1 MKYKFFSHRH
11 AKQILENT
19 PEYLPLFRDVTES
32 IENISEDRIIRH
44 FKENYEDLGRPK
56 KSISESINQILKT
69 ELIGLGWLHEA
80 PIFRSADFG
89 EGKWRLDFAKQCE
102 IPLSD
107 SREYGDFQNTGISIE
122 VGFNHSGS
130 IAWNLLKPV
139 LASEL
144 NHVEKAIQTSVG
156 LVVTATRSL
165 QEAGGFDGAIGV
177 FEDYV
182 SHLVPL
188 RDVLSVPILIIGLEA
203 PETFFIRTEKRGS
216 TTFGHIEFISQ
227 NNAV

>member
-1 MKYKFFSHRH
+1 MEYRLFSHRH
-11 AKQILENT
+11 AIQILENT
-19 PEYLPLFRDVTES
+19 PEYRELYEEILDCVRNVTEERL
-32 IENISEDRIIRH
+32 IEQ
-44 FKENYEDLGRPK
+44 FQYNYESKGRAK
-56 KSISESINQILKT
+56 KSISESINQLLKV
-69 ELIGLGWLHEA
+69 EFSALGWLSEA

-89 EGKWRLDFAKQCE
+89 EGKWRLDFAKSTP
-102 IPLSD
+102 IPTTDLRPYGEFD
-107 SREYGDFQNTGISIE
+107 STAISVE

-156 LVVTATRSL
+156 VIITASRGL
-165 QEAGGFDGAIGV
+165 QIAGGFDNAIGV

-188 RDVLSVPILIIGLEA
+188 RDVLSVPILVIGLDA
-203 PETFFIRTEKRGS
+203 PRTFQIEHVRKGR
-216 TTFGHIEFISQ
+216 TTFGFIKRLEP
-227 NNAV
+227 